1 MKLERLLAQK
11 EKDKQVAEALAKF
24 AAMQSNLKN
33 ALRHAE
39 ASGSS
44 EANSKLVAH

>member
-39 ASGSS
+39 TPSS
-44 EANSKLVAH
+44 STTNNKLAAQ